1 MLVLVFVLLI
11 TTSCAGI
18 ERQKIE
24 VDMLN
29 DMGTYEEYKEITK
42 LKKVSVVK
50 DILHNADWE
59 KKKVDMAR
67 EADYRFIFQ
76 YVDPDIHAK
85 AITYSVWI
93 GTDKDTVEVVE
104 GDYQYVHLNKEDS
117 NKLFEA
123 ITETNLFDLE
133 K

>member
-1 MLVLVFVLLI
+1 MLLI
-11 TTSCAGI
+11 TTGCAGI

-24 VDMLN
+24 VDRLN

-76 YVDPDIHAK
+76 FVDPDIDAK

-93 GTDKDTVEVVE
+93 GPDKDTVEVVE

-123 ITETNLFDLE
+123 ITETNLFDIE

>member
-1 MLVLVFVLLI
+1 M
-11 TTSCAGI
+11 

-29 DMGTYEEYKEITK
+29 DMGIYEEYKEITK

-67 EADYRFIFQ
+67 EADYQFIFQ
-76 YVDPDIHAK
+76 FVNPDIQAK
-85 AITYSVWI
+85 AIPYSVWI
-93 GTDKDTVEVVE
+93 GPDKDTVEVVE

-123 ITETNLFDLE
+123 ITEINLFDIE